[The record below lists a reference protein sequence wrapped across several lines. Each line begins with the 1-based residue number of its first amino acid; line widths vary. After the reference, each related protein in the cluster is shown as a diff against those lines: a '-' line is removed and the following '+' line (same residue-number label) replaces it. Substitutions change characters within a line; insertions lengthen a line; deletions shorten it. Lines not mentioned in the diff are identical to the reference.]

1 MFLWFYWNDRYLD
14 LGTPEIHNA
23 VKLAD
28 QLDILDDADSVEASY
43 SMHYQNASTMPVDWL
58 PNPM

>member
-1 MFLWFYWNDRYLD
+1 M
-14 LGTPEIHNA
+14 GTPEIHNA

-43 SMHYQNASTMPVDWL
+43 SMHYQNALTMPVDWL
-58 PNPM
+58 PNPT